1 MESYPRPRAE
11 LYLLIVEHE
20 LVITLTFD
28 KQNIFPSPAHK
39 ALSFTPDINIM
50 NMFLAPTG
58 AQEMLMLVRSKF
70 V

>member
-50 NMFLAPTG
+50 NMFLDKSID
-58 AQEMLMLVRSKF
+58 LMKNILT
-70 V
+70 